1 MRKIVAQYADMM
13 TATPYLADRDVI
25 NADAISTGVCAASF
39 EAFPH
44 RRRSG
49 WCFASF
55 STGYIK

>member
-1 MRKIVAQYADMM
+1 MRKIVAQYADM

-25 NADAISTGVCAASF
+25 NADAIS
-39 EAFPH
+39 P
-44 RRRSG
+44 